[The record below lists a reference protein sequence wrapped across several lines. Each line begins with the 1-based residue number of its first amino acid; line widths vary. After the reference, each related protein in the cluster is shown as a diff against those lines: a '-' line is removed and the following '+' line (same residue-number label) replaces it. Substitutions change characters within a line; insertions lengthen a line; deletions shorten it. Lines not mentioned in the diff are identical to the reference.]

1 MKHLYGLFHY
11 SPTMLRLE
19 SLPDPTDTWEII
31 ETIGKG
37 TYGKVYKVT
46 NKRNGSL
53 AAVKILDPIN
63 DMDEEIEAEYN
74 ILQFLPNH
82 PNVVKF
88 YGMFYKVDHCVG
100 GQLWLVLELCNGGS
114 VTELVK
120 GLLRC
125 GQQLDETLISYILY
139 GALLGLQHLHN
150 NRIIHRDVKGNNI
163 LLTTEGGV
171 KLVDFGVSAQLTS
184 TRLRRNTSVGTPFWM
199 APEVIACEQ
208 QYDSSYDA
216 RCDVWSLGITA
227 IELGDGDP
235 PLFDMHPVKTL
246 FKIPRNP
253 PPTLLHPEK
262 WCEEF
267 NHFISQ
273 CLIKDFEK
281 RPSITHL
288 LDHPFI
294 QGAHGKVLFL
304 QKQLAKVLQDQKR
317 LNPVVKTRRARMHT
331 RRPYHVED
339 AEKYCLE
346 DDLVNLEVLDE
357 DTIIHQLQKRY
368 VDLLIY
374 TYVGDIL
381 IALNPFQNLSIY
393 SPQFSRL
400 YHGVKRASNP
410 PHIFASADAAYQCMV
425 TFSKDQCIVISGESG
440 SGKTES
446 AHLIVQHL
454 TFLAKASNQTLREKI
469 LQVNS
474 LVEAFGNACTA
485 INDNSS
491 RFGKYLEMMF
501 TPTGAV
507 MGARIS
513 EYLLEKSRV
522 IKQAVGEKNFHI
534 FYYIYAGLYQQK
546 KLSEFRLPEEKP
558 PRYIADETG
567 RVMHDI
573 TSNESYRRQFEAI
586 QHCFRIIGF
595 TNKEVHSV
603 YRILAGIL
611 NIGNIEFA
619 AISSQHQT
627 DKSEVPNAEALENA
641 ASVLCISPEEL
652 QEALTSHCVVTRG
665 ETIIRANTVDRAAD
679 VRDAMAKAL
688 YGRLFSWIV
697 NRINTLLQPDK
708 NICSADDRMN
718 VGILDIFGFEN
729 FRRNSFEQLCINIA
743 NEQIQYYFN
752 QHVFALEQMEYH
764 NEGID
769 TTPVEYED
777 NRPLLDMFL
786 QKPLGL
792 LALLDEESRFPQAT
806 DQTLVDKFED
816 NLRCKYFWRP
826 KGVELCFGIQHY
838 AGKVLYDA
846 SGVLE
851 KNRDTLPADVVV
863 VLRTSEN
870 KLLQQLFSIPLTKT
884 GNLAQTR
891 ARITAASRSL
901 PPHFSAGRAKV
912 DTLEVIRH
920 PEETTNMKRQTMAS
934 YFRYSL
940 MDLLSKMVVGQP
952 HFVRCIKPND
962 DREALKFSQD
972 RVRVQLRST
981 GILETVSI
989 RRQGYSHRILFEEF
1003 VRRYYYLAFRAHQTP
1018 VGSKENCVAIL
1029 EKSRLDHWVL
1039 GKTKVF
1045 LKYYHVEQ
1053 LNLLLREVIGRVVVL
1068 QAYAK
1073 GWLGARRYKRVR
1085 EKREKGATAIQSAW
1099 RGYDARK
1106 KFKKISNRRS
1116 ESALHIQAGRPSD
1129 QSHDPQLLVTGATWG
1144 RAHGQECSEPGDHKV
1159 LKGSIEHKNSPQAES
1174 SSGHAKTSSNSPSVT
1189 EENRYSQAQSS
1200 PKVCDV
1206 FAGYPN
1212 KHSVPGT
1219 DLLSSQSCQAAPD
1232 RPGLSPS
1239 RAAPVKPGSEN
1250 GFAQKQRT
1258 PHRRCQQP
1266 KMLSSPEDTMYY
1278 NQLNGTLEYQG
1289 SKRKPRKLGQVK
1301 ILDGEDEYYKSLS
1314 PVDSIP
1320 EEDNSAHPFFFPSSS
1335 KGASFAQH

>member
-1 MKHLYGLFHY
+1 
-11 SPTMLRLE
+11 MLRLE

-1116 ESALHIQAGRPSD
+1116 ESALHIQA
-1129 QSHDPQLLVTGATWG
+1129 
-1144 RAHGQECSEPGDHKV
+1144 V

-1212 KHSVPGT
+1212 KVAGCLDFAHSVPGT

>member
-1 MKHLYGLFHY
+1 
-11 SPTMLRLE
+11 MLGLE

-46 NKRNGSL
+46 NKKDGSL
-53 AAVKILDPIN
+53 AAVKILDPVS

-88 YGMFYKVDHCVG
+88 YGMFYKADHCVG

-125 GQQLDETLISYILY
+125 GQRLDEAMISYILY

-253 PPTLLHPEK
+253 PPTLLHPEE

-267 NHFISQ
+267 NHFISR

-281 RPSITHL
+281 RPSVTHL

-294 QGAHGKVLFL
+294 KGAHGKVLFL
-304 QKQLAKVLQDQKR
+304 QKQLAKVLQDQKHQ
-317 LNPVVKTRRARMHT
+317 NTVVKTRHERMHT
-331 RRPYHVED
+331 RRPYHVEN

-357 DTIIHQLQKRY
+357 DTIIRQLQKRY

-400 YHGVKRASNP
+400 YHGVRRASNP

-454 TFLAKASNQTLREKI
+454 TFLGKANNQTLREKI

-534 FYYIYAGLYQQK
+534 FYYIYAGLYHQR

-558 PRYIADETG
+558 PRYIADGTG
-567 RVMHDI
+567 RVIHNI
-573 TSNESYRRQFEAI
+573 TSKESYRRQFEAI
-586 QHCFRIIGF
+586 QHCFRTIGF
-595 TNKEVHSV
+595 TDKEVHSV

-652 QEALTSHCVVTRG
+652 QEALISHCVVTRG

-679 VRDAMAKAL
+679 VRDAMSKAL

-708 NICSADDRMN
+708 NICSADDGMN

-729 FRRNSFEQLCINIA
+729 FGRNSFEQLCINIA

-752 QHVFALEQMEYH
+752 QHVFALEQMEYQ

-769 TTPVEYED
+769 ATLVMYED

-826 KGVELCFGIQHY
+826 KGVELCFGILHY

-851 KNRDTLPADVVV
+851 KNKDTLPADVVV

-901 PPHFSAGRAKV
+901 PPHFSTGRTK
-912 DTLEVIRH
+912 
-920 PEETTNMKRQTMAS
+920 
-934 YFRYSL
+934 YSL

-962 DREALKFSQD
+962 DREALKFS
-972 RVRVQLRST
+972 RESVLAQLRST

-1003 VRRYYYLAFRAHQTP
+1003 VKRYYYLAFKAHETP
-1018 VGSKENCVAIL
+1018 FASKESCVAIL
-1029 EKSRLDHWVL
+1029 EKCRLDHWVL

-1053 LNLLLREVIGRVVVL
+1053 LNLLLQEVIGRVVVL

-1073 GWLGARRYKRVR
+1073 GWLAARRYKRIR
-1085 EKREKGATAIQSAW
+1085 EKREKGAIAVQSAW

-1116 ESALHIQAGRPSD
+1116 ESAVPIQAGYPSNQSSDLQPTVAGDTKGSAQD
-1129 QSHDPQLLVTGATWG
+1129 QD
-1144 RAHGQECSEPGDHKV
+1144 CSEPDHKSS
-1159 LKGSIEHKNSPQAES
+1159 LQTEF
-1174 SSGHAKTSSNSPSVT
+1174 SSGHGQTSSNSLAVT
-1189 EENRYSQAQSS
+1189 EKNRHPQAQGS
-1200 PKVCDV
+1200 PKGCDV
-1206 FAGYPN
+1206 SVGHPN
-1212 KHSVPGT
+1212 KHSVSGT
-1219 DLLSSQSCQAAPD
+1219 DLLSSWTCHAAPGL
-1232 RPGLSPS
+1232 PGPSPS
-1239 RAAPVKPGSEN
+1239 RGAPATPVSEN
-1250 GFAQKQRT
+1250 GHIQKQRT
-1258 PHRRCQQP
+1258 PRRRCQQP

-1289 SKRKPRKLGQVK
+1289 SKRKPRKLGQIKV
-1301 ILDGEDEYYKSLS
+1301 LDGEDEYYKSLS

-1320 EEDNSAHPFFFPSSS
+1320 EEDSPSCPFFSSSSS
-1335 KGASFAQH
+1335 KGASFAPH